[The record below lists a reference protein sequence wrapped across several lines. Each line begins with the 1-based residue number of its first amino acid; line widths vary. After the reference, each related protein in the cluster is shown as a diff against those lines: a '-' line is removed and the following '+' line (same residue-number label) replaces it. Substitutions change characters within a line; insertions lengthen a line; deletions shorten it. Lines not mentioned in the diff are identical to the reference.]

1 MARLLGILAL
11 AAAVGIGILLMFAP
25 EVMAP
30 WVEVPLRPAISA
42 LVAAAVGVTL
52 TSIVVRSHMNY
63 RFDRLVK
70 AAERIAS
77 GDYTAHVVPR
87 GNGLE
92 GRLAHAVNG
101 IAAALV
107 DTHDRATFDRL
118 TGVANRQSLLAA
130 LFAETERA
138 SRYGHFAHMQA
149 GICGAA
155 WKGR

>member
-1 MARLLGILAL
+1 VARLLGILAL

-30 WVEVPLRPAISA
+30 WVEAPVRPAISA
-42 LVAAAVGVTL
+42 LVAACLGVVL
-52 TSIVVRSHMNY
+52 TSILVRAHMGY

-77 GDYTAHVVPR
+77 GDYTAYVTPR
-87 GNGLE
+87 GGALE
-92 GRLAHAVNG
+92 ARLAQAVND

-138 SRYGHFAHMQA
+138 SR
-149 GICGAA
+149 
-155 WKGR
+155 